1 MKDKRK
7 QIIYRGFC
15 IFAVLVGT
23 CCFAKLGVEGKLGP
37 EILAIFLFFIVLVLW
52 SIADWKINH
61 DELKKQEDTMDLYQ
75 MYVQPLEGL
84 VKEIRAR
91 QHEYDNHIQALVNM
105 HLTVENYE
113 ELVEKQKEYIRE
125 TGRDNMKQYIPLL
138 RISDKILAGFLY
150 SKIINSDQK
159 IRTYLEIKNDEIISQ
174 ALEPDIIEVAGIL
187 VDNAYEACEDGRNE
201 VWITLDSVED
211 QVILEV
217 RNEVDQLGISDI
229 EKFFKKGYSTK
240 AKGRGFGLSRVRQI
254 MEKTKGELTT
264 SIEQKDGKELLCFH
278 ARL

>member
-7 QIIYRGFC
+7 QILYRGFC
-15 IFAVLVGT
+15 ILAVMVGT
-23 CCFAKLGVEGKLGP
+23 FCFAKLGVDGKLEP
-37 EILAIFLFFIVLVLW
+37 EILVIFLFFIALVLW

-61 DELKKQEDTMDLYQ
+61 DALKKQEDTMDLYQ

-105 HLTVENYE
+105 HLTVESYE

-159 IRTYLEIKNDEIISQ
+159 IRTYLEIENDEIISR

-240 AKGRGFGLSRVRQI
+240 AEGRGFGLSRVRQI